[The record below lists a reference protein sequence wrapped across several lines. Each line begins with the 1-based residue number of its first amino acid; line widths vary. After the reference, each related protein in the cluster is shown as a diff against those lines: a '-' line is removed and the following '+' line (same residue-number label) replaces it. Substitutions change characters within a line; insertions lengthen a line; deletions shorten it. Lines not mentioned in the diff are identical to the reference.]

1 MSWSIGLS
9 RKYEDLIVTVLFFWL
24 MLSTRFILITINVQH
39 NEVYN
44 CSLEIVKYVA
54 VVGDYGYNGL
64 QGHWYSYGL
73 NSRYDTPKG

>member
-1 MSWSIGLS
+1 METGI
-9 RKYEDLIVTVLFFWL
+9 IAVLFFLL
-24 MLSTRFILITINVQH
+24 MLSTRFILITLNVQH

-64 QGHWYSYGL
+64 QGHWYSYDDASHG
-73 NSRYDTPKG
+73 